1 LANKSFPTDGNSI
14 SLNSSDFRDV
24 FSRFQ
29 GEEEETAHKQH
40 PESRPRSGSRT
51 CHQKIRAKGN

>member
-1 LANKSFPTDGNSI
+1 MRLANKSFPTDGNSI

-29 GEEEETAHKQH
+29 GEEEERRTNST
-40 PESRPRSGSRT
+40 PSRAREAACVLVT
-51 CHQKIRAKGN
+51 KK